1 VQARIEALGTP
12 LSFFV
17 GGLMNF
23 FRKTYQDNQDFVDPP
38 VHDPCTIAYLI
49 DPTVV
54 QTRRCPVDIELRGA
68 LTLGMT
74 VADLRGPEPS
84 AEECHTQVAT
94 KLDFD
99 KFWDLVVDAIKRIG

>member
-1 VQARIEALGTP
+1 
-12 LSFFV
+12 
-17 GGLMNF
+17 MDF
-23 FRKTYQDNQDFVDPP
+23 FRKTYQDNQDFVTRRMHTAAP
-38 VHDPCTIAYLI
+38 VAYLI
-49 DPTVV
+49 DPP
-54 QTRRCPVDIELRGA
+54 RAWKRSRCPLDVELHGE

-99 KFWDLVVDAIKRIG
+99 KFWNLGD

>member
-1 VQARIEALGTP
+1 MEIHSE
-12 LSFFV
+12 
-17 GGLMNF
+17 
-23 FRKTYQDNQDFVDPP
+23 
-38 VHDPCTIAYLI
+38 
-49 DPTVV
+49 
-54 QTRRCPVDIELRGA
+54 

-99 KFWDLVVDAIKRIG
+99 KFWNLVTDAIERIG

>member
-1 VQARIEALGTP
+1 
-12 LSFFV
+12 
-17 GGLMNF
+17 MDF
-23 FRKTYQDNQDFVDPP
+23 FRKTYQDNQDFADPP
-38 VHDPCTIAYLI
+38 VHDPCTVAYLI
-49 DPTVV
+49 DPTCVE
-54 QTRRCPVDIELRGA
+54 TRRCPLDVEIHSE

-99 KFWDLVVDAIKRIG
+99 KFWNLVTDAIERIG